1 MKYLF
6 LCLVLFVAQEMQGQR
21 ATLSREQALADIDTL
36 VNRIVY
42 THPNPFTVCPESVF
56 RERIARIK
64 AELPDSLTDKDLAL
78 ELIPCVVA
86 LGDGH
91 TYVSLPSMSPTPDML
106 LFPGE
111 VQIDWRDSTLNIKGD
126 SAKVIRINDRA
137 VQEVLGN
144 MVQYASGEQM
154 FYRFFQVQQM
164 FHGLLY
170 LLYPDSVYRLVVCE
184 PDGKQGERI
193 VKALSYEQ
201 IIKQIQAKSKQRIV
215 RARRPDYA
223 FQISQDAK
231 NMFFEFNSFYNLDKF
246 KVFADSMF
254 REIKER
260 KIKNLVID
268 IRRNG
273 GGDSKLGDELLQ
285 YLSHRPF
292 VQFGKVQ
299 LRRGRYNMYLFEED
313 EDLRGTSDT
322 LFTMTASLIP
332 LRKEP
337 LRISKR
343 TKVYLLIGHNTFSSA
358 AVFSWA
364 FQYFKVGTVVGEESG
379 GMNVSFGDILYYS
392 LSHSRLRCGVSW
404 KKFYNYGADD
414 QDIHGTLPD
423 VEVSVDQALDKV
435 EQLVSKGKKVKKTGK
450 VR

>member
-6 LCLVLFVAQEMQGQR
+6 LCLVLFVAQEMWGQQV
-21 ATLSREQALADIDTL
+21 TLSREQALADIDTL
-36 VNRIVY
+36 VNRIAY
-42 THPNPFTVCPESVF
+42 THPDPFTVCPEADF

-64 AELPDSLTDKDLAL
+64 AELPDSLTDRDLAL
-78 ELIPCVVA
+78 KIIPCVVA

-91 TYVSLPSMSPTPDML
+91 TNVVLPSMQPTPDML

-111 VQIDWRDSTLNIKGD
+111 VEIDWRDSTFNVKGD
-126 SAKVIRINDRA
+126 SAKVIRINDMP

-144 MVQYASGEQM
+144 MVRYAGGEQM
-154 FYRFFQVQQM
+154 FFRFFRVQQM

-184 PDGKQGERI
+184 PDGRQGERTL
-193 VKALSYEQ
+193 KALSYEQ
-201 IIKQIQAKSKQRIV
+201 IIKQMQANNKQQV
-215 RARRPDYA
+215 AKTRRPDYA
-223 FQISQDAK
+223 FQVSRDAK
-231 NMFFEFNSFYNLDKF
+231 SMFFEFNRFYDLDKF
-246 KVFADSMF
+246 KGFADSMF

-299 LRRGRYNMYLFEED
+299 LRRGRYNRYLFEDD

-322 LFTMTASLIP
+322 LFTITTSLIP

-337 LRISKR
+337 LRVSKK
-343 TKVYLLIGHNTFSSA
+343 TKVYLLISPNTFSSA
-358 AVFSWA
+358 SSFSWA
-364 FQYFKVGTVVGEESG
+364 FQYFKIGTVIGEESG
-379 GMNVSFGDILYYS
+379 GMNVCFGDV
-392 LSHSRLRCGVSW
+392 LSYVLPHSRLRCGVSW
-404 KKFYNYGADD
+404 KKFCLYGADE
-414 QDIHGTLPD
+414 QDIHGTIPD
-423 VEVSVDQALDKV
+423 IEVPADQVLDTVK
-435 EQLVSKGKKVKKTGK
+435 QLIYKGKK
-450 VR
+450 